1 MEGLIILRKLLIGLV
16 AILINLTVISQ
27 ANAMQIYVYIKLEC
41 KNITLEVEPSDS
53 IENVKAKV
61 QDKTGLPPDQQR
73 LYFGNRLLEDGRT
86 LSDYDIGRD
95 STLNLFTANDPY
107 CYGEFPWVGK
117 QSTTCPEANPWI
129 KETILLSKPTSR
141 TITKTNNLMGKYVTQ
156 KSLTA
161 LGVNGA
167 IFDTSTKNVRSAG
180 ASLPILGCNDKL
192 VNVGV
197 NELVEF
203 NVDGFTRQSDAH
215 AYVQT
220 PNSLWHDL
228 GEATLYTDQAAN
240 LHPLKFNIPGRYL
253 VVITEQP
260 DTSKS
265 FIPVL
270 GIRSVRFV
278 VQVS

>member
-167 IFDTSTKNVRSAG
+167 IFDTSTKSVRTTG
-180 ASLPILGCNDKL
+180 TTLPFTGCSDKL
-192 VNVGV
+192 VNTKLNEIIGEDKYTIENTKAMKDEDGNIIQEAVGNV
-197 NELVEF
+197 ELCVLEEFILRYF
-203 NVDGFTRQSDAH
+203 NVSEHNNKKWFL
-215 AYVQT
+215 T
-220 PNSLWHDL
+220 PEL
-228 GEATLYTDQAAN
+228 AIYFKLYT
-240 LHPLKFNIPGRYL
+240 I
-253 VVITEQP
+253 
-260 DTSKS
+260 
-265 FIPVL
+265 
-270 GIRSVRFV
+270 FV
-278 VQVS
+278 

>member
-1 MEGLIILRKLLIGLV
+1 
-16 AILINLTVISQ
+16 
-27 ANAMQIYVYIKLEC
+27 MQIYVYIKLEC

-161 LGVNGA
+161 LGANGA
-167 IFDTSTKNVRSAG
+167 IFDTSAKYVRSTG
-180 ASLPILGCNDKL
+180 TTLPFTGCSDKL
-192 VNVGV
+192 VSTKL
-197 NELVEF
+197 NEVIEF
-203 NVDGFTRQSDAH
+203 NVAGFTRQSDAH

-220 PNSLWHDL
+220 PNNLWHDL
-228 GEATLYTDQAAN
+228 GETTLFTDQAAN